1 MSKTGKILLAAL
13 IIVVVILW
21 AISGKYLDWLWFKTM
36 GPTSVFW
43 VSLLT
48 GPLTKLIIGLV
59 AFAFFIV
66 NFLIAIRAFD
76 RIK

>member
-48 GPLTKLIIGLV
+48 GPLVFLASPAAG
-59 AFAFFIV
+59 FITGHTLFV
-66 NFLIAIRAFD
+66 DAGYTAG
-76 RIK
+76 